1 MSNAQA
7 SEASHRP
14 NFSPYPLFLYA
25 IVSSIVSWLFLSQ
38 FMGFIFFSRFNLVF
52 NPVPGYFCAQVTLL
66 GIIAGLVGRH
76 WLHGM
81 ALSLG
86 LQTVICTLAYGL
98 DIAYVND
105 ELYAIT
111 GRHGSSMI
119 FLPYSV
125 LTVVLPAI
133 PSLLMRKLQSWR
145 LVLNPTPYKSSGIQG
160 LLVATTFV
168 AMITASAIQSYIPA
182 IDYSI
187 VFGALGAC
195 TVLFFLPV
203 VRMSLEE
210 SSVTGSSQVGS
221 TFSPR
226 PKAEVVA
233 YSLLLGIAGM
243 VVLTPF
249 KPLIGLWIG
258 LHYVVFIVCLWT
270 GIWCLGASGLRF
282 RNQSMDDKA
291 QSLSSE
297 HGPERV
303 SLTTQSLDIAQSPF
317 SDDTCETR
325 QDARDP
331 AEILGRW
338 SLVVIAAII
347 AGFTLFKMWAMRH

>member
-1 MSNAQA
+1 MSNTQA
-7 SEASHRP
+7 SETTQQPR
-14 NFSPYPLFLYA
+14 FSPYPLILYA
-25 IVSSIVSWLFLSQ
+25 VVSSFVSWICFQ
-38 FMGFIFFSRFNLVF
+38 DFTGIIFVL
-52 NPVPGYFCAQVTLL
+52 PGYFCAQVTLF
-66 GIIAGLVGRH
+66 GIIAGLVGRY

-86 LQTVICTLAYGL
+86 LQTAICGLAFAL
-98 DIAYVND
+98 DTVNKSD
-105 ELYAIT
+105 DQLYA
-111 GRHGSSMI
+111 RHHSSLI
-119 FLPYSV
+119 VLQYSA
-125 LTVVLPAI
+125 LSVVLPAI

-168 AMITASAIQSYIPA
+168 AMITASVIQSYIPA

-195 TVLFFLPV
+195 TVAFFLPV

-297 HGPERV
+297 HGPERE
-303 SLTTQSLDIAQSPF
+303 SLATQSLDIAQSPF

-331 AEILGRW
+331 AEVLGRW
-338 SLVVIAAII
+338 SLVMIAALI